1 MQMSNMQ
8 QEEYKFPDEAEN
20 KTSPENEFEFEIED
34 DTPPED
40 RNRKP
45 PLPKEM
51 IDELENDELESY
63 SVEVKSRINKLKKIY
78 HDERREKDQALR
90 EQQEALA
97 YAQRILEENK
107 NLKNRLSSGERTF
120 VDTYRTAA
128 ELELEKAK
136 REYKDAH
143 DIGDTDLIISAQEK
157 LTTAQYKLQKV
168 KEYVPSLQQE
178 EVEVQPQQIPAPR
191 PDQRT
196 AAWQERNQ
204 WFGQDEE
211 MTSLALGLHQKLV
224 SQYGAAY
231 PSTDEYW
238 KKVDDT
244 MRRRFPEYFAETEEV
259 DVPDARIQR
268 DKPSS
273 VVAPATRTT
282 SSKKVVVKK
291 SAVAMAKKLGV
302 PLERYVQ
309 EMQKLEARNG

>member
-1 MQMSNMQ
+1 MANMQ

-20 KTSPENEFEFEIED
+20 ETSPENELDFEIED

-51 IDELENDELESY
+51 IEELENDELESY
-63 SVEVKSRINKLKKIY
+63 SEEVKSRINKMKKIY
-78 HDERREKDQALR
+78 HDERREKEQALR

-107 NLKNRLSSGERTF
+107 NLKSRLSSGERTF

-143 DIGDTDLIISAQEK
+143 DIGDTDLIIAAQEK

-178 EVEVQPQQIPAPR
+178 EVEVQPQQIPTAR
-191 PDQRT
+191 PDQRA

-224 SQYGAAY
+224 SQYGAA
-231 PSTDEYW
+231 
-238 KKVDDT
+238 
-244 MRRRFPEYFAETEEV
+244 
-259 DVPDARIQR
+259 
-268 DKPSS
+268 
-273 VVAPATRTT
+273 
-282 SSKKVVVKK
+282 
-291 SAVAMAKKLGV
+291 
-302 PLERYVQ
+302 
-309 EMQKLEARNG
+309 

>member
-1 MQMSNMQ
+1 MSNMKQ
-8 QEEYKFPDEAEN
+8 DEYKFPDEVEN
-20 KTSPENEFEFEIED
+20 ETSPESELEFEIED

-51 IDELENDELESY
+51 IEEIENDELESY
-63 SVEVKSRINKLKKIY
+63 SEEVKSRINKLKKIY
-78 HDERREKDQALR
+78 HDERREKDAALR

-107 NLKNRLSSGERTF
+107 QLKSKLSTGEKTF

-143 DIGDTDLIISAQEK
+143 DMGDTDLIIAAQEN
-157 LTTAQYKLQKV
+157 LTSAQYKLQKV

-178 EVEVQPQQIPAPR
+178 EVEVQPQQIPTAR
-191 PDQRT
+191 PDQRA

-244 MRRRFPEYFAETEEV
+244 MRRRFPEYFADREEV
-259 DVPDARIQR
+259 EVQDARIQR
-268 DKPSS
+268 EKPAQ

-282 SSKKVVVKK
+282 GSKKVVVKK

-302 PLERYVQ
+302 PLEKYVQ

>member
-1 MQMSNMQ
+1 MANKMDAD
-8 QEEYKFPDEAEN
+8 EFKFPDEVDEP
-20 KTSPENEFEFEIED
+20 KGESEDFEFEIED

-40 RNRKP
+40 RDKKP
-45 PLPKEM
+45 MPKE
-51 IDELENDELESY
+51 IVEELETDELEDY
-63 SVEVKSRINKLKKIY
+63 SENVKIRLKQMKKVW
-78 HDERREKDQALR
+78 HDERREKEQALR

-107 NLKNRLSSGERTF
+107 NLKSRLSSGERTF

-143 DIGDTDLIISAQEK
+143 DIGDTDLIIAAQEK

-178 EVEVQPQQIPAPR
+178 EVEVQPQQIPTAR
-191 PDQRT
+191 PDQRA

-244 MRRRFPEYFAETEEV
+244 MRRRFPEYFADET
-259 DVPDARIQR
+259 QTGGG
-268 DKPSS
+268 KPSRS
-273 VVAPATRTT
+273 ANKPATVVAPASRST
-282 SSKKVVVKK
+282 SPKRIVLKQSE
-291 SAVAMAKKLGV
+291 VALAKKFGLTPEQYAKEKV
-302 PLERYVQ
+302 RLENQ
-309 EMQKLEARNG
+309 NG

>member
-1 MQMSNMQ
+1 MSNMKQ
-8 QEEYKFPDEAEN
+8 DEYKFPDEVEN
-20 KTSPENEFEFEIED
+20 ETSPESELEFEIED

-51 IDELENDELESY
+51 IEEIENDELESY
-63 SVEVKSRINKLKKIY
+63 SEEVRSRINKMKKIY
-78 HDERREKDQALR
+78 HDERREKEQALR

-107 NLKNRLSSGERTF
+107 NLKSKLSTGEKTF

-143 DIGDTDLIISAQEK
+143 DMGDTDLIIAAQEN
-157 LTTAQYKLQKV
+157 LTSAQYKLQKV

-178 EVEVQPQQIPAPR
+178 EVEVQPQQIPTAR
-191 PDQRT
+191 PDQRA

-244 MRRRFPEYFAETEEV
+244 MRRRFPEHFADAEEV
-259 DVPDARIQR
+259 EVPDARIQR
-268 DKPSS
+268 DKPAP

-282 SSKKVVVKK
+282 ASKKVVVKK

-302 PLERYVQ
+302 PLEKYVQ

>member
-1 MQMSNMQ
+1 MSNMKQ
-8 QEEYKFPDEAEN
+8 DDFKFPDEV
-20 KTSPENEFEFEIED
+20 ENETTPESELDFEIED

-51 IDELENDELESY
+51 IEELENDELESY
-63 SVEVKSRINKLKKIY
+63 SEDVKSRINKMKKIY
-78 HDERREKDQALR
+78 HDERREKEAALR

-107 NLKNRLSSGERTF
+107 NLKNRLSSGEKTF
-120 VDTYRTAA
+120 VETYRAAA
-128 ELELEKAK
+128 ELEMDQAK
-136 REYKDAH
+136 RDYKEAH
-143 DIGDTDLIISAQEK
+143 DMGDTDRILSAQTK
-157 LTTAQYKLQKV
+157 LYEAQNKLQKV
-168 KEYVPSLQQE
+168 KDYVPSLQQQ
-178 EVEVQPQQIPAPR
+178 EVEVQPQQIPAAR
-191 PDQRT
+191 PDQRA

-244 MRRRFPEYFAETEEV
+244 MRRRFPEHFADREEV
-259 DVPDARIQR
+259 EVPDTRIQR
-268 DKPSS
+268 EKPAQ

-302 PLERYVQ
+302 PLEKYVQ

>member
-1 MQMSNMQ
+1 MSNMKQ
-8 QEEYKFPDEAEN
+8 DEYKFPDEVEN
-20 KTSPENEFEFEIED
+20 ETSPESELEFEIED

-51 IDELENDELESY
+51 IEEIENDELESY
-63 SVEVKSRINKLKKIY
+63 SEEVKSRINKLKKIY
-78 HDERREKDQALR
+78 HDERREKDAALR

-107 NLKNRLSSGERTF
+107 QLKSKLSTGEKTF

-143 DIGDTDLIISAQEK
+143 DMGDTDLIIAAQEN
-157 LTTAQYKLQKV
+157 LTSAQYKLQKV

-178 EVEVQPQQIPAPR
+178 EVEVQPQQIPTAR
-191 PDQRT
+191 PDQRA

-244 MRRRFPEYFAETEEV
+244 MRRRFPEHFADREEV
-259 DVPDARIQR
+259 EVQDARIQR
-268 DKPSS
+268 EKPAQ

-282 SSKKVVVKK
+282 GSKKVVVKK

-302 PLERYVQ
+302 PLEKYVQ